1 MWSLFLLFEAK
12 NYMQAL
18 IGQKKTQSQRFLEN
32 GMRIPVTLID
42 AKGNCVIAVKTN
54 DRDHYQAVQLGFG
67 IRKTATKAQVGH
79 AKGAKL
85 EKAPKFL
92 KEVKI
97 LDDSPLPEVGVILNP
112 SEVFAP

>member
-54 DRDHYQAVQLGFG
+54 DKNHYQAVQLGFSMK
-67 IRKTATKAQVGH
+67 RRASKAEVGH

-92 KEVKI
+92 KEVRI
-97 LDDSPLPEVGVILNP
+97 VSDEMLP
-112 SEVFAP
+112 

>member
-32 GMRIPVTLID
+32 GRRIPVTLID

-67 IRKTATKAQVGH
+67 IRKTATKAQV
-79 AKGAKL
+79 
-85 EKAPKFL
+85 
-92 KEVKI
+92 
-97 LDDSPLPEVGVILNP
+97 
-112 SEVFAP
+112 